1 MANDKNNAKNLEA
14 LAKLKEL
21 GITDLSPEAVLAMVQ
36 SHLDTQSNLR
46 KDNCQ
51 KQKEIDAKKAEI
63 ASQQDELIKA
73 REERDTAQKNE
84 QNLISI
90 MGNCLGVL
98 SKVEVKYNELLAQD
112 SIPNIKTSD
121 NEELNA
127 YFLKLANLFVK
138 MSRQQSTYV
147 RGTKVNGESEKTN
160 RSLPPGEAEED
171 FDSGYDENTEPKVAV
186 DEGDIDSV
194 ELETAD
200 IEQDGDIEH
209 EVDKSKVSNNTVVNE
224 SNPTVSE
231 GTLHSVADAI
241 SKVNDSTLQ
250 DIDQLVDGD
259 TGNASVLNDEG
270 VVTPVENAKSNTMLK
285 ITPGTRI
292 KMPCCNCERVQEMEV
307 TNVIPRIN
315 EIIVKQGPNIVTANI
330 AVGRAKCCNCG
341 QYNEVNPADF
351 VPIDR
356 FEDPTAKA
364 GTTIINQGT
373 VISSSKPGQNPVVT
387 QFEETTKNLEKQLDK
402 HKEVLKPSQ
411 NSVRTQTQVS
421 RREDAKS
428 ITNADTL
435 IKSSIRFEDYLITN
449 KYGDLVISPII
460 MNYCD
465 GSDLPLFKKGK
476 ASEGVAIDM
485 CAMNSIL
492 TVPKSRIAK
501 FMEGCGCT
509 FTPQNVINIIN
520 GFSRAFCAPIA
531 KEILKDLL
539 TKNKAA
545 IMDETPLPVRENK
558 KVTGHDSYIWAVHN
572 GHTET
577 IKASYFWFGDGRD
590 SSNVTNIIES
600 ICKDDFNID
609 SLLADGFTGY
619 NRAARILAK
628 HGYKIKLARCFCHAR
643 RPLHKFL
650 RDAGLL
656 KIYEQYLVPLGS
668 KFKDFKANLDK
679 YNKDCEAKDSKLLKL
694 SPLHQDLMVIYH
706 LINTLFVLES
716 SVVRKNQ
723 FNYTSADFTE
733 DLIKVRKEQSA
744 KIVDAIFDSIK
755 LCILN
760 NPGVINTKVKTTK
773 DGVTKVTYNRK
784 DTTIKGEGAALM
796 YLLKYEDN
804 LREFINNPRIDL
816 SSNAVERSL
825 RLGVCAKK
833 VFEFLDS
840 VDGAKAY
847 CDYMTLVNTCLQNNV
862 PVRSYFLWL
871 VSNLKYRM
879 SKWVADG
886 NQDQD
891 ILDVLYKIPKRKE
904 VTDANGNKKYIGMYD
919 KSQRWCYDVL
929 DVKGLTPYDY
939 RDLILQEK
947 AKMTA

>member
-1 MANDKNNAKNLEA
+1 
-14 LAKLKEL
+14 
-21 GITDLSPEAVLAMVQ
+21 
-36 SHLDTQSNLR
+36 
-46 KDNCQ
+46 
-51 KQKEIDAKKAEI
+51 
-63 ASQQDELIKA
+63 
-73 REERDTAQKNE
+73 
-84 QNLISI
+84 
-90 MGNCLGVL
+90 
-98 SKVEVKYNELLAQD
+98 
-112 SIPNIKTSD
+112 
-121 NEELNA
+121 
-127 YFLKLANLFVK
+127 
-138 MSRQQSTYV
+138 
-147 RGTKVNGESEKTN
+147 
-160 RSLPPGEAEED
+160 
-171 FDSGYDENTEPKVAV
+171 
-186 DEGDIDSV
+186 
-194 ELETAD
+194 
-200 IEQDGDIEH
+200 
-209 EVDKSKVSNNTVVNE
+209 
-224 SNPTVSE
+224 
-231 GTLHSVADAI
+231 
-241 SKVNDSTLQ
+241 
-250 DIDQLVDGD
+250 
-259 TGNASVLNDEG
+259 
-270 VVTPVENAKSNTMLK
+270 MLK

-356 FEDPTAKA
+356 FEDPTAKV

-619 NRAARILAK
+619 DAALKVLSDNGIN
-628 HGYKIKLARCFCHAR
+628 IKGCRCFSHAR
-643 RPLHKFL
+643 RPLHYLLKEQ
-650 RDAGLL
+650 GLL
-656 KIYEQYLVPLGS
+656 KIYNEQLLPAKA
-668 KFKDFKANLDK
+668 KFSDFEENLRKYRATKDGKRLSEKNV
-679 YNKDCEAKDSKLLKL
+679 SLLT
-694 SPLHQDLMVIYH
+694 IYWM
-706 LINTLFVLES
+706 INALFVVDS
-716 SVVRKNQ
+716 AVVRKHCFVCNTAE
-723 FNYTSADFTE
+723 FKADLMKE
-733 DLIKVRKEQSA
+733 RKAKSA
-744 KIVDAIFDSIK
+744 KIVDSLFDSIRMFIAANPKIMNCTLTKNGDYRFTQNK
-755 LCILN
+755 LY
-760 NPGVINTKVKTTK
+760 PES
-773 DGVTKVTYNRK
+773 R
-784 DTTIKGEGAALM
+784 ALI
-796 YLLKYEDN
+796 YLLKFEKD
-804 LREFINNPRIDL
+804 LRCFTESADIEL
-816 SSNAVERSL
+816 TSNAAERSL
-825 RLGVCAKK
+825 KLGICTRNNCM
-833 VFEFLDS
+833 FIHS
-840 VDGAKAY
+840 VDGAHAFA
-847 CDYMTLVNTCLQNNV
+847 DYRTITNTCNQNRV
-862 PVRSYFLWL
+862 PVQHYLIWL
-871 VSNLKYRM
+871 VANM
-879 SKWVADG
+879 KWRINKMIMEG
-886 NQDQD
+886 HNNPTYFTMPGKQ
-891 ILDVLYKIPKRKE
+891 KKE
-904 VTDANGNKKYIGMYD
+904 GGDTLSMYD
-919 KSQRWCYDVL
+919 KENRYGHDKVDVS
-929 DVKGLTPYDY
+929 GLTPYDY
-939 RDLILQEK
+939 RKYLEK
-947 AKMTA
+947 SLGI